1 MGHKA
6 AIIGLIIA
14 GAIWGISGFAAKF
27 FIELGFSFIFILW
40 LSNIFRF
47 ISVWLISDYKGI
59 KHEVV
64 TDIKELRMILL
75 NGLFALFTPLFFLA
89 SLVYT
94 TLSNAYFIAYT
105 APAWVLVGAVLLLG
119 EKLTAKKVFGLAL
132 TILGLFFIANPES
145 ILSLDL
151 GFVFSFI
158 AALTY
163 AGDII
168 TSRELK
174 DYPFHA
180 VSIYANGFQAIVL
193 TLVVPFSVAIPDFNI
208 FGIELLAIVV
218 IGLLRG
224 VASDLYYYAL
234 EKIEAST
241 ASILSLSELVIAS
254 VLAFVFLREV
264 PTAIEFLGYAIVL
277 CGAVIILLRD
287 SDIDNFE
294 YLLHLKRK
302 H

>member
-174 DYPFHA
+174 DYPFHT
-180 VSIYANGFQAIVL
+180 VSIYANGFQTIVL
-193 TLVVPFSVAIPDFNI
+193 TMVVPFT
-208 FGIELLAIVV
+208 
-218 IGLLRG
+218 GL
-224 VASDLYYYAL
+224 
-234 EKIEAST
+234 
-241 ASILSLSELVIAS
+241 
-254 VLAFVFLREV
+254 V
-264 PTAIEFLGYAIVL
+264 P
-277 CGAVIILLRD
+277 
-287 SDIDNFE
+287 
-294 YLLHLKRK
+294 
-302 H
+302 

>member
-1 MGHKA
+1 MEHKA

-47 ISVWLISDYKGI
+47 ISVWFISDYKGI
-59 KHEVV
+59 RHEVV
-64 TDIKELRMILL
+64 TDTKELRMILL

-132 TILGLFFIANPES
+132 TVLGLFFIANPQS

-174 DYPFHA
+174 DYPFHT

-193 TLVVPFSVAIPDFNI
+193 TLIVPFTGTIPDFNI
-208 FGIELLAIVV
+208 FGWEMLAIIV

-241 ASILSLSELVIAS
+241 ASIISLSELFIAS
-254 VLAFVFLREV
+254 VLAFLFLNEI
-264 PTAIEFLGYAIVL
+264 PTRVEFIGYLVVL
-277 CGAVIILLRD
+277 AGALIILLRE
-287 SDIDNFE
+287 SDIENFE
-294 YLLHLKRK
+294 YLLHVK
-302 H
+302 HKH